1 MQLGLDWAYWGQR
14 EAEWQKEQMFME
26 QFAQQPDQDEKQLR
40 SKIQLLATPL
50 TQSQKDAA
58 KALQDG
64 NAGGVPSASLNDPK
78 PEGESAS
85 PADAASANK
94 KPAKE
99 LKLSANMYTVSY
111 CAFMKKNKEQ
121 FRLKV
126 NDQIDIYYRAIFMFM
141 IQMTFIFTVL
151 LYEKFDI
158 TYKNSTPLNLCL
170 FFTVL
175 ILHWQCLPEAR
186 NGIYMMKYAL
196 CYPDEFTQPATVFFL
211 GFIQIS
217 AVWLTEVCNL
227 LKSMDQKKPDQVI
240 VRFVGFGL
248 ILNVPKLLIGS
259 LESFAIKGSVG
270 KLKLER
276 SRKQMAQ
283 DPATKAR
290 LPFHWLLNLIYC
302 LYKWFFSSLYHY
314 FFPFVVIFAP
324 MLKLTYFSKV

>member
-1 MQLGLDWAYWGQR
+1 ML
-14 EAEWQKEQMFME
+14 E
-26 QFAQQPDQDEKQLR
+26 
-40 SKIQLLATPL
+40 
-50 TQSQKDAA
+50 
-58 KALQDG
+58 DG
-64 NAGGVPSASLNDPK
+64 NAAPSTSVNDAKGGEEPGSA
-78 PEGESAS
+78 G
-85 PADAASANK
+85 SANK

-99 LKLSANMYTVSY
+99 LKLTANMYTVSY
-111 CAFMKKNKEQ
+111 CAFMKKNKEKY
-121 FRLKV
+121 RLKA

-151 LYEKFDI
+151 FFEKFDI
-158 TYKNSTPLNLCL
+158 TYKNSTPVNLCL

-196 CYPDEFTQPATVFFL
+196 CNPDEFTQPVTVFFL
-211 GFIQIS
+211 GLIQVS

-259 LESFAIKGSVG
+259 LESFDIKGSVG

-276 SRKQMAQ
+276 SRKQVAA

-290 LPFHWLLNLIYC
+290 LPLSWLLNLIYC

-324 MLKLTYFSKV
+324 LLKLTYFSKV